1 MNPTTLKWA
10 FYRDVNKLMY
20 QFSCI
25 EFRYDFLYIYDGEN
39 EFATLIGQFT
49 GLSSNTVQSTGRHLF
64 INFQSDESE
73 ARTGFNLRF
82 DTGK

>member
-1 MNPTTLKWA
+1 MSRK
-10 FYRDVNKLMY
+10 FISK
-20 QFSCI
+20 FSYV

-73 ARTGFNLRF
+73 TRTGFNLRF